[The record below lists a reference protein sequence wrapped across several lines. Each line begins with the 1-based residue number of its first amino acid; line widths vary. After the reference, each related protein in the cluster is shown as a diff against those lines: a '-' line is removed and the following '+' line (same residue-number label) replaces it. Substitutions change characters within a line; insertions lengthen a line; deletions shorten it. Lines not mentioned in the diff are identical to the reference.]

1 MGLSCSIDCPYYSNI
16 NNEVNTMIE
25 WIQDNWM
32 SVVGTV
38 AVIGGGMYIPVVR
51 GFVLMG
57 LKTMIS
63 EAVLKKIAIQMVEKL
78 VKSTKNKLDDIWFAE
93 FKKKVEDA

>member
-1 MGLSCSIDCPYYSNI
+1 
-16 NNEVNTMIE
+16 MIE
-25 WIQDNWM
+25 WIQSNWM
-32 SVVGTV
+32 SIVGTV
-38 AVIGGGMYIPVVR
+38 AVIGGGMYIPFVR

-78 VKSTKNKLDDIWFAE
+78 VKSTKN
-93 FKKKVEDA
+93 